1 MTVHYAD
8 AWVVN
13 QRRELLMVYNL
24 KLSLWLPPG
33 GKMEYGETPYEAAIR
48 ELREETAIHENLLTP
63 VDVIANAPNRVY
75 RNQLPT
81 YVDTILGNRA
91 VVHNFAFRLRRDVAI
106 AINDESGEYK
116 WNPIDEYYGVSPH
129 NVVWTAGHLDA
140 LLTQG
145 GGR

>member
-1 MTVHYAD
+1 VIQHYAD

-13 QRRELLMVYNL
+13 SKLELLLVYNL
-24 KLSLWLPPG
+24 KLNFWLPPG
-33 GKMEYGETPYEAAIR
+33 GKVEARETPHEAAVR

-91 VVHNFAFRLRRDVAI
+91 VVHNFAFRLPRDVAI
-106 AINDESGEYK
+106 AINDESGGYK
-116 WNPIDEYYGVSPH
+116 WHPIGTYYGVSPY
-129 NVVWTAGHLDA
+129 NVVWTARHLGA
-140 LLTQG
+140 LLRRTL
-145 GGR
+145 